1 MGKEEKME
9 AIYRQFFTTMSQFH
23 KLRISELLPDMTK
36 VDFMT
41 LMEISHLNCGEE
53 KKKVTTSVL
62 AEKMQA
68 KPSAISR
75 TLKGLEEK
83 GLIERSVNR
92 ADRRNTYVE
101 LTEQGKQV
109 IKDCKSDLDE
119 VMLAVYAKMEPE
131 DIRRL
136 IGYLNEIYLIAK
148 EEIELRIKKKRKE
161 TGR

>member
-1 MGKEEKME
+1 MGKEEEME
-9 AIYRQFFTTMSQFH
+9 SIYRQFFTTMFQFH

-41 LMEISHLNCGEE
+41 LMEISHLSCGEE

-62 AEKMQA
+62 AEKMQV
-68 KPSAISR
+68 KPSAVSR
-75 TLKGLEEK
+75 TMKGLEEK

-101 LTEQGKQV
+101 LTEQGKRV
-109 IKDCKSDLDE
+109 IKECKSDLDE
-119 VMLAVYAKMEPE
+119 VMLTVFAKMGPE

-136 IGYLNEIYLIAK
+136 IGYLDEIYLITK

>member
-1 MGKEEKME
+1 M
-9 AIYRQFFTTMSQFH
+9 
-23 KLRISELLPDMTK
+23 
-36 VDFMT
+36 
-41 LMEISHLNCGEE
+41 
-53 KKKVTTSVL
+53 
-62 AEKMQA
+62 
-68 KPSAISR
+68 
-75 TLKGLEEK
+75 
-83 GLIERSVNR
+83 
-92 ADRRNTYVE
+92 E

-119 VMLAVYAKMEPE
+119 VMLAVFAKMEPE